1 MNLLKTQLSKAMI
14 TSLIVLMPVIS
25 ISHAAYAGTASRSSG
40 SSHSFKGGFSSQK
53 SAMSRSSNNGTISGS
68 NGNVANDRKAGNS
81 SFGSFGS
88 SSAVT
93 PATPAKST
101 SALNRDMDNSR
112 SQATAMK
119 NLDARNG
126 KNSDAE
132 RNLSVTGK
140 PLEPVR
146 TGFGNTPPAAQAGA
160 GANAN
165 WTGNANAGAPAT
177 PVATPA
183 ISAAPQTI
191 IVQREHSSMGG
202 MFMGFM
208 LGQALSRPHTTVN
221 VDNRPRDTLPI
232 DSNNTNSSSQTSGV
246 TNKETADQATNAKAK
261 PEESESLGWSLLRV
275 TLWTALLG
283 GLGWMIYKWRQ
294 VSKHRQEVRSNYTL
308 GKV

>member
-25 ISHAAYAGTASRSSG
+25 ISHVAYAGTASRSSG

-53 SAMSRSSNNGTISGS
+53 SAMSRSSNSGTISGS
-68 NGNVANDRKAGNS
+68 NGNVATDHKAGNS

-88 SSAVT
+88 SSTAT
-93 PATPAKST
+93 PAAPAKST

-126 KNSDAE
+126 KNNDAE

-146 TGFGNTPPAAQAGA
+146 TGFGNTPPAAQSGA

-165 WTGNANAGAPAT
+165 WTGNTNAGAA
-177 PVATPA
+177 ATPA

-208 LGQALSRPHTTVN
+208 LGQAMSRPHTTVN
-221 VDNRPRDTLPI
+221 VDNRPRDTLPM
-232 DSNNTNSSSQTSGV
+232 DSNNTNSNSQTADA
-246 TNKETADQATNAKAK
+246 TNKGSADQATVAKAK
-261 PEESESLGWSLLRV
+261 PEESESFGWTLLRT
-275 TLWTALLG
+275 TLWVALLG
-283 GLGWMIYKWRQ
+283 GLGWMIYQWRQ
-294 VSKHRQEVRSNYTL
+294 VSKRRQEVRSNYTL

>member
-14 TSLIVLMPVIS
+14 TSLILLMPVIS
-25 ISHAAYAGTASRSSG
+25 ISHVAYADTASRSSG

-53 SAMSRSSNNGTISGS
+53 SAMSRSSNSGTISGS
-68 NGNVANDRKAGNS
+68 NGNVAADRKVGNS

-88 SSAVT
+88 SSTAT
-93 PATPAKST
+93 PAAPAKST

-119 NLDARNG
+119 NFDARNG
-126 KNSDAE
+126 QNSDAE

-146 TGFGNTPPAAQAGA
+146 TGFGNTPPAAQSGA

-165 WTGNANAGAPAT
+165 WTGNANAGAPT
-177 PVATPA
+177 TPA

-208 LGQALSRPHTTVN
+208 LGQAMSRPHTTVN
-221 VDNRPRDTLPI
+221 VDNRPRDTLPM
-232 DSNNTNSSSQTSGV
+232 DSNNTNSNSQTADA
-246 TNKETADQATNAKAK
+246 TNKGSADQATVAKAK
-261 PEESESLGWSLLRV
+261 PEESESLGWALLRI

-283 GLGWMIYKWRQ
+283 GLGWMIYQWRQ
-294 VSKHRQEVRSNYTL
+294 VSKRRQEVRSNYTL